1 MDLNALNL
9 LGTQIYRNAK
19 SKGFWSDD
27 VARTPLIPEKIA
39 LMHSE
44 LSEALEEYRNGH
56 GPTEIYYND
65 SNPAKPEG
73 IPAEIAD
80 VIIRALD
87 FCAGYN
93 IDIDEVIR
101 LKMAYNATRPYM
113 HGGKKI

>member
-9 LGTQIYRNAK
+9 LATKIYYNAR
-19 SKGFWSDD
+19 SKGFWPDNLSR
-27 VARTPLIPEKIA
+27 VPLIPEKIA

-65 SNPAKPEG
+65 SNPTKPEG

-87 FCAGYN
+87 FCAGYE
-93 IDIDEVIR
+93 IDIDEAIR
-101 LKMAYNATRPYM
+101 IKMAYNATRPHM